1 MQAKEVVRRVTE
13 LAEPICEQAGVSLW
27 DVEFEKEG
35 GQYMLTVTVD
45 RDEGVDIDHCET
57 VSRALDPLLD
67 AKEFDSLPAYTLCV
81 SSAGL
86 ERRLKKP
93 QHFEKFLGSTVEVKF
108 YKPVDGAKIIEG
120 VLLAYDEGCVT
131 IEADGVRRVCEPED
145 IAAVRL
151 SVQF

>member
-1 MQAKEVVRRVTE
+1 MQAKEVVKRVSE
-13 LAEPICEQAGVSLW
+13 LAEPICASAGVALW

-35 GQYMLTVTVD
+35 GQYMLTVTID
-45 RDEGVDIDHCET
+45 RDGGVDIDHCEQ

-93 QHFEKFLGSTVEVKF
+93 AHFEKFLGSVVEVKF
-108 YKPVDGAKIIEG
+108 YKPVDGAKIVEG
-120 VLLAYDEGCVT
+120 TLIAYDEGCVT
-131 IEADGVRRVCEPED
+131 IETDGVQRVYEPQD
-145 IAAVRL
+145 VAAVRL
-151 SVQF
+151 TVQF

>member
-1 MQAKEVVRRVTE
+1 MQAKEVVKRVAE
-13 LAEPICEQAGVSLW
+13 LAEPICQNAGVALW

-35 GQYMLTVTVD
+35 GQYMLTVTID
-45 RDEGVDIDHCET
+45 REEGVDIDHCET
-57 VSRALDPLLD
+57 VSRALDPMLD

-93 QHFEKFLGSTVEVKF
+93 AHFERFLGSTVEVKF
-108 YKPVDGAKIIEG
+108 YKPVDGMKIVEG
-120 VLLAYDEGCVT
+120 ELIAYEDGYVT
-131 IEADGVRRVCEPED
+131 VETDGVRRVCEPQD

-151 SVQF
+151 TVQF

>member
-1 MQAKEVVRRVTE
+1 MQAKEVVKRVAE
-13 LAEPICEQAGVSLW
+13 LAEPVCEQAGVQLW

-35 GQYMLTVTVD
+35 GQYMLTVTID

-57 VSRALDPLLD
+57 VSRAIDPMLD

-93 QHFEKFLGSTVEVKF
+93 AHFEKFMGSTVEAKF
-108 YKPVDGAKIIEG
+108 YKPIDGAKVVEG
-120 VLLAYDEGCVT
+120 VLTGYDEGRVTLDMDGKRCVY
-131 IEADGVRRVCEPED
+131 EPQD

-151 SVQF
+151 TVQF